1 MLSKAYALNCS
12 CFATGAQNTWYIQKK
27 KERAKKNHRWPHFH
41 ERNSNE
47 LHIGLGWG
55 IGQNNLWKE
64 IFLSKEKNNCN
75 FWQVRYFKWRRF
87 LSSTLFFFTVNWT
100 QTAGFV
106 TALIPLSSLYGIS
119 CRFEFHNLCR
129 AWNRQHWLFII
140 WNFSLFT
147 VMMELQC
154 LQK

>member
-1 MLSKAYALNCS
+1 MQSHKKPSSFEFLRTPNFQDRSINSTFLRLCVIWTEFKRAAYWSKLRDRTKQSVKGNLSKY
-12 CFATGAQNTWYIQKK
+12 
-27 KERAKKNHRWPHFH
+27 R
-41 ERNSNE
+41 
-47 LHIGLGWG
+47 
-55 IGQNNLWKE
+55 
-64 IFLSKEKNNCN
+64 KNNCN

-119 CRFEFHNLCR
+119 CRFEFHNLWR

-140 WNFSLFT
+140 WHFSLFT
-147 VMMELQC
+147 VMMELQF
-154 LQK
+154 LHGVSL

>member
-27 KERAKKNHRWPHFH
+27 KERAKKKSSMTAFSRTEFKRAAYWSRLRDRTKQSVKGN
-41 ERNSNE
+41 
-47 LHIGLGWG
+47 
-55 IGQNNLWKE
+55 
-64 IFLSKEKNNCN
+64 LSKYRKNNCN

-119 CRFEFHNLCR
+119 CRFEFHNLWR

-140 WNFSLFT
+140 WHFSLFT
-147 VMMELQC
+147 VMMERWE
-154 LQK
+154 KV